1 MFCCSKTVDD
11 NDEEDDN
18 RTVVL
23 SLYERPC
30 NFCSIDARFR
40 RGGRGWVCVVES
52 TDDDDTALTM
62 GCVMVRLIVSS
73 TVASITAGNDAG
85 RNIVSRGSMA
95 LVVLVG
101 G

>member
-40 RGGRGWVCVVES
+40 RGRRGWVCVVVS
-52 TDDDDTALTM
+52 NADDDTAVTM
-62 GCVMVRLIVSS
+62 GCVMVRLIVLS
-73 TVASITAGNDAG
+73 TVASITAGIDAG
-85 RNIVSRGSMA
+85 RNIASRGSM
-95 LVVLVG
+95 VVVVWVVG
-101 G
+101 